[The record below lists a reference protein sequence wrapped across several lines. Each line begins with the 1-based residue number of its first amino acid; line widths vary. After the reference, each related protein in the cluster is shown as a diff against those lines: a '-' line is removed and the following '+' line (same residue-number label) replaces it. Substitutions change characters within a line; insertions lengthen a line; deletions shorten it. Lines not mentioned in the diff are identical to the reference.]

1 MALREAIEAG
11 VRKKFQELKEQRRNQ
26 GANAREQ
33 ESNLQENEEVS
44 QENDLQEP
52 DGEQNPELPEE
63 NEYIVEENHEQ
74 NAVPTQLDNSTDT
87 DSPETGDSPD
97 RPFQSGRKRV
107 RIEDDEDGS
116 QQFIKVDAEDAAV
129 YDVEGEI
136 IPEAEGEEEEPDDEH
151 TTFYRRI
158 LKPYTRIAGVVA
170 ATVIGVPLVHY
181 ASEIAHYLPQATGL

>member
-1 MALREAIEAG
+1 MA
-11 VRKKFQELKEQRRNQ
+11 

-63 NEYIVEENHEQ
+63 NEYLVEENHEQ

-116 QQFIKVDAEDAAV
+116 QQFIKVDAGIYMFLLYTLSMPLFPPFDR
-129 YDVEGEI
+129 YDYPELEI
-136 IPEAEGEEEEPDDEH
+136 RPIGPSNLYALVRIEDDEDGSQQ
-151 TTFYRRI
+151 FI
-158 LKPYTRIAGVVA
+158 LFICLYFLLSHA
-170 ATVIGVPLVHY
+170 PLHPPPPCR
-181 ASEIAHYLPQATGL
+181 ST